1 MLYRHSEVFRTL
13 LRVADLAL
21 VSASL
26 VLAYW
31 LRFHTEIPAPLGVPQ
46 FEAYVW
52 LLVAVIPI
60 WFQLY
65 RSRGL
70 YEPQRTSSLWKEA
83 VAVVAANAVGVL
95 LLAALTFFARQF
107 SYSRAVLALFFALS
121 SVSVIGLRWSAR
133 FALRAARRRGYNQR
147 HVLGIGAGELMERF
161 VQSLRARPEAGLRM
175 IGVLSGAP
183 GRAVAGRVPVIGG
196 YGQLK
201 NVLREHRVDQVL
213 IALPRDEAPLLEK
226 ILADLDD
233 EFVSVRI
240 VPDLFDVLTVR
251 SSVEEIDGLPVI
263 CLRDSPLVG
272 WSAIQKRAFDVVVSA
287 CGLLLL
293 SPLYAAIALAVRMTS
308 GSPVFYVQ
316 ERMGLDGRVFGML
329 KFRTMVPQ
337 AEHAT
342 GPVWTVADDPRR
354 TRLGAWLRRIS
365 LDESPQLWNVLTGDM
380 SLVGPRPERPV
391 FIEQFRREVPGYML
405 RHKVKAG
412 LTGWAQVHGWRGN
425 TSLHERVEHDLYY
438 IQNWSLGLDV
448 RILLMTFWRGLVHR
462 NAY

>member
-13 LRVADLAL
+13 LRVSDLVL

-31 LRFHTEIPAPLGVPQ
+31 LRFHTELPAPLGVPQ

-52 LLVAVIPI
+52 LLVAVVPI

-70 YEPQRTSSLWKEA
+70 YEAQRTSSLWSES

-95 LLAALTFFARQF
+95 LLASLTFFAPHF

-121 SVSVIGLRWSAR
+121 SVPVIGLRWIAR
-133 FALRAARRRGYNQR
+133 FPLRSARRRGYNQR
-147 HVLGIGAGELMERF
+147 YVLGIGAGDLMERF

-175 IGVLSGAP
+175 LGVLSSAP

-201 NVLREHRVDQVL
+201 SVLREHRVDQVV

-251 SSVEEIDGLPVI
+251 SSVEEIDGLPII

-272 WSAIQKRAFDVVVSA
+272 WSAVKKRAFDIAVSA
-287 CGLLLL
+287 FACRHCLFL
-293 SPLYAAIALAVRMTS
+293 RWRWMTS
-308 GSPVFYVQ
+308 GAPSPQ
-316 ERMGLDGRVFGML
+316 EHVGPGRVFGMPVS
-329 KFRTMVPQ
+329 RHGR
-337 AEHAT
+337 ARRSAT
-342 GPVWTVADDPRR
+342 GPVVDAKIGTTSTRSGSVDCPVVEYVA
-354 TRLGAWLRRIS
+354 S
-365 LDESPQLWNVLTGDM
+365 DM
-380 SLVGPRPERPV
+380 GLVGPRRT
-391 FIEQFRREVPGYML
+391 
-405 RHKVKAG
+405 AG
-412 LTGWAQVHGWRGN
+412 LHRAVSVKSRTCSAQGEQAQRLCDWRA
-425 TSLHERVEHDLYY
+425 TPR
-438 IQNWSLGLDV
+438 
-448 RILLMTFWRGLVHR
+448 F
-462 NAY
+462 